1 MTSEVLVFLLAGALA
16 GGFVNGL
23 AGTGTALL
31 TLGFWL
37 QAIPPLEA
45 VAMVLV
51 ISIISGIQGMMLV
64 WKTIKWRRVLRF
76 LLPAL
81 IAMPIGLYLLDII
94 EARPLKII
102 VAVLLITYGGFFS
115 FRKNLPLISKPTYI
129 FDAIVGFF
137 AGILGALGGLS
148 GAIPTMWCA
157 LRTWTKTEQR
167 SLLQPFNMIVLSVA
181 TVLLFLKGAYT
192 TTVLSNLML
201 VVPTAL
207 VGSFIGIFVFK
218 RLNDNQFRRLLI
230 ALMLVSGLILLAQ
243 EFLRG

>member
-1 MTSEVLVFLLAGALA
+1 MTSDVLIFLLAGAVA

-23 AGTGTALL
+23 AGTGTALF

-51 ISIISGIQGMMLV
+51 ISILSGIQGMVLV
-64 WKTIKWRRVLRF
+64 WKTIQWRRVLRF

-81 IAMPIGLYLLDII
+81 IAMPIGFYLLDKID
-94 EARPLKII
+94 ARALKLI
-102 VAVLLITYGGFFS
+102 VAGLLITYGAFFS

-129 FDAIVGFF
+129 LDAIVGFSG
-137 AGILGALGGLS
+137 GILGALGGLS

-167 SLLQPFNMIVLSVA
+167 SLLQPFNMVVLNVA
-181 TVLLFLKGAYT
+181 AILLFFKEAYT
-192 TTVLSNLML
+192 APVISNLIFA
-201 VVPTAL
+201 VPTAL
-207 VGSFIGIFVFK
+207 VSSLIGIAVFK

-230 ALMLVSGLILLAQ
+230 ALMLFSGLILLAQ
-243 EFLRG
+243 EILTG

>member
-1 MTSEVLVFLLAGALA
+1 MTSEVSIFLLTGALL

-45 VAMVLV
+45 VAMVLI
-51 ISIISGIQGMMLV
+51 ISIVSGIQGMMLV
-64 WKTIKWRRVLRF
+64 WKTIQWRRVLRF

-81 IAMPIGLYLLDII
+81 FAMPIGIYLLDVI
-94 EARPLKII
+94 ETRSLKLV
-102 VAVLLITYGGFFS
+102 VAVLLITYGGFFT

-129 FDAIVGFF
+129 IDTLIGFSG
-137 AGILGALGGLS
+137 GILGALGGLS

-167 SLLQPFNMIVLSVA
+167 SLLQPYNMIVLNIAAVI
-181 TVLLFLKGAYT
+181 LFFKGAYT
-192 TTVLSNLML
+192 APVLSNLVL

-207 VGSFIGIFVFK
+207 IGSLIGIAVFK
-218 RLNDNQFRRLLI
+218 RLNDNQFRRFLI

-243 EFLRG
+243 EFLSG

>member
-1 MTSEVLVFLLAGALA
+1 MTSEVLVYLLAGAIA

-23 AGTGTALL
+23 AGTATALF
-31 TLGFWL
+31 TLGLWL

-51 ISIISGIQGMMLV
+51 IAVVSGIQGMMLV
-64 WKTIKWRRVLRF
+64 WKTIQWRRVLRF
-76 LLPAL
+76 LVPAL
-81 IAMPIGLYLLDII
+81 IAMPIGLNLLDKID
-94 EARPLKII
+94 ARALELI
-102 VAVLLITYGGFFS
+102 VAILLITYGVFFS
-115 FRKNLPLISKPTYI
+115 FRKNLPLISRPTYI
-129 FDAIVGFF
+129 LDAIVGFSG
-137 AGILGALGGLS
+137 GILGALGGLS

-167 SLLQPFNMIVLSVA
+167 SLLQPFNMVVLTVA
-181 TVLLFLKGAYT
+181 AVLLFFKGAYT
-192 TTVLSNLML
+192 APVLSNLVI

-207 VGSFIGIFVFK
+207 IGSLLGMAVFK

-243 EFLRG
+243 QIPSG

>member
-1 MTSEVLVFLLAGALA
+1 MTSEVSIFLLTGALL

-45 VAMVLV
+45 VAMVLI
-51 ISIISGIQGMMLV
+51 ISIVSGIQGMMLV
-64 WKTIKWRRVLRF
+64 WKTIQWRRVLRF

-81 IAMPIGLYLLDII
+81 FAMPIGIYLLDVI
-94 EARPLKII
+94 ETRSLKLV
-102 VAVLLITYGGFFS
+102 VAVLLITYGGFFT

-129 FDAIVGFF
+129 IDTLIGFSG
-137 AGILGALGGLS
+137 GILGALGGLS

-167 SLLQPFNMIVLSVA
+167 SLLQPYNMIVLNIAAVI
-181 TVLLFLKGAYT
+181 LFFKGAYT
-192 TTVLSNLML
+192 APVLSNLVL

-207 VGSFIGIFVFK
+207 FGSLIGIAVFK
-218 RLNDNQFRRLLI
+218 QLNDNQFRRLLI

-243 EFLRG
+243 EFLSA

>member
-1 MTSEVLVFLLAGALA
+1 MTSEVSIFLLTGALL

-45 VAMVLV
+45 VAMVLI
-51 ISIISGIQGMMLV
+51 ISIVSGIQGMMLV
-64 WKTIKWRRVLRF
+64 WKTIQWRRVLRF

-81 IAMPIGLYLLDII
+81 FAMPIGIYLLDVI
-94 EARPLKII
+94 ETRSLKLV
-102 VAVLLITYGGFFS
+102 VAVLLITYGGFFT

-129 FDAIVGFF
+129 IDTLIGFSG
-137 AGILGALGGLS
+137 GILGALGGLS

-167 SLLQPFNMIVLSVA
+167 SLLQPYNMIVLNIAAVI
-181 TVLLFLKGAYT
+181 LFFKGAYT
-192 TTVLSNLML
+192 APVLSNLVL

-207 VGSFIGIFVFK
+207 FGSLIGIAVFK
-218 RLNDNQFRRLLI
+218 QLNDNQFRRLLI
-230 ALMLVSGLILLAQ
+230 ALMLISGLILLAQ
-243 EFLRG
+243 EFLSA

>member
-1 MTSEVLVFLLAGALA
+1 MTSEVSIFLLTGALL

-45 VAMVLV
+45 VAMVLI
-51 ISIISGIQGMMLV
+51 ISIVSGIQGMMLV
-64 WKTIKWRRVLRF
+64 WETIQWRRVLRF

-81 IAMPIGLYLLDII
+81 FAMPIGIYLLDVI
-94 EARPLKII
+94 ETRSLKLV
-102 VAVLLITYGGFFS
+102 VAVLLITYGGFFT

-129 FDAIVGFF
+129 IDTLIGFSG
-137 AGILGALGGLS
+137 GILGALGGLS

-167 SLLQPFNMIVLSVA
+167 SLLQPYNMIVLNVA
-181 TVLLFLKGAYT
+181 AVLLFFKGAYT
-192 TTVLSNLML
+192 TSVLSNLVF

-207 VGSFIGIFVFK
+207 IGSLIGIAVFK

-230 ALMLVSGLILLAQ
+230 ALMLVSGLILLGQ
-243 EFLRG
+243 EFLSG

>member
-1 MTSEVLVFLLAGALA
+1 MTNDVLVFLLAGALA

-23 AGTGTALL
+23 AGTGTALF

-45 VAMVLV
+45 VAMVLI
-51 ISIISGIQGMMLV
+51 ISIVSGVQGLILV
-64 WKTIKWRRVLRF
+64 WKTINWRRVLRF

-81 IAMPIGLYLLDII
+81 IALPIGFYLLDLID
-94 EARPLKII
+94 ARALKLI
-102 VAVLLITYGGFFS
+102 VATLLITYGGFFS
-115 FRKNLPLISKPTYI
+115 FRRTLPLISKPTYI
-129 FDAIVGFF
+129 LDALIGFS

-148 GAIPTMWCA
+148 GALPTMWCA

-167 SLLQPFNMIVLSVA
+167 SLLQPFNMAVLSVA
-181 TVLLFLKGAYT
+181 TVLLFFKGAYT
-192 TTVLSNLML
+192 APVLSNLVL

-207 VGSFIGIFVFK
+207 VGSLIGIFVFK

-230 ALMLVSGLILLAQ
+230 ALMLVSGLILMAQ
-243 EFLRG
+243 ELMSG

>member
-1 MTSEVLVFLLAGALA
+1 MEVLGFLLAGAIA

-23 AGTGTALL
+23 AGTGTALF

-37 QAIPPLEA
+37 QTIPPLEA

-51 ISIISGIQGMMLV
+51 ISIASGIQGMVLV
-64 WKTIKWRRVLRF
+64 WKTIRWRRLLRF

-81 IAMPIGLYLLDII
+81 LAMPIGLYLLDMI
-94 EARPLKII
+94 EARALKII

-115 FRKNLPLISKPTYI
+115 FRKNLPLISKPTNI
-129 FDAIVGFF
+129 LDAIIGFC

-148 GAIPTMWCA
+148 GALPTMWCA
-157 LRTWTKTEQR
+157 LQTWTKTEQR
-167 SLLQPFNMIVLSVA
+167 SLLQPFNIVVLSVA
-181 TVLLFLKGAYT
+181 AVLLFFKGAYT
-192 TTVLSNLML
+192 VPVLSNLAI

-207 VGSFIGIFVFK
+207 AGSLVGIAVFK

-243 EFLRG
+243 EFLSR

>member
-1 MTSEVLVFLLAGALA
+1 MTNDVLMFLLAGAIA

-51 ISIISGIQGMMLV
+51 ISIISGIQGMVLV
-64 WKTIKWRRVLRF
+64 WKTIQWRRVLRF

-81 IAMPIGLYLLDII
+81 IAMPIGLYLLDVIN
-94 EARPLKII
+94 ARALKLI
-102 VAVLLITYGGFFS
+102 VAVLLITYGGFFT

-129 FDAIVGFF
+129 LDALVGFSG
-137 AGILGALGGLS
+137 GILGALGGLS

-167 SLLQPFNMIVLSVA
+167 SLLQPFNMVVLNVA
-181 TVLLFLKGAYT
+181 AVLLFFKGAYT
-192 TTVLSNLML
+192 APVLSNLVF

-207 VGSFIGIFVFK
+207 IGSYIGMAVFK
-218 RLNDNQFRRLLI
+218 RFNDNQVRRLLI
-230 ALMLVSGLILLAQ
+230 ALMLDSGLILLAQ
-243 EFLRG
+243 QILSG

>member
-1 MTSEVLVFLLAGALA
+1 MTIEVLVFLLAGAVA

-23 AGTGTALL
+23 AGTGTALF

-51 ISIISGIQGMMLV
+51 ISIVSGIQGMVLV
-64 WKTIKWRRVLRF
+64 WKTIRWARLLRF
-76 LLPAL
+76 TLPAL
-81 IAMPIGLYLLDII
+81 LAMPIGLYLLDHI
-94 EARPLKII
+94 EAGTLKIV
-102 VAVLLITYGGFFS
+102 VAALLIIYGGFFT
-115 FRKNLPLISKPTYI
+115 FRKNLPLISKQT
-129 FDAIVGFF
+129 FVLDAIIGFF

-148 GAIPTMWCA
+148 GALPTMWCA
-157 LRTWTKTEQR
+157 LHTWTKTEQR
-167 SLLQPFNMIVLSVA
+167 SLLQPFNMVILSVA
-181 TVLLFLKGAYT
+181 TVLLYFKGAYT
-192 TTVLSNLML
+192 TPVLYNLMI

-207 VGSFIGIFVFK
+207 IGSLIGIIVFK

-243 EFLRG
+243 VLLPG

>member
-1 MTSEVLVFLLAGALA
+1 MTSEVSIFLLTGALL

-45 VAMVLV
+45 VAMVLI
-51 ISIISGIQGMMLV
+51 ISIVSGIQGMMLV
-64 WKTIKWRRVLRF
+64 WKTIQWRRVLRF

-81 IAMPIGLYLLDII
+81 FAMPIGIYLLDVI
-94 EARPLKII
+94 ETRSLKLV
-102 VAVLLITYGGFFS
+102 VAVLLITYGGFFT

-129 FDAIVGFF
+129 IDTLIGFSG
-137 AGILGALGGLS
+137 GILGALGGLS

-167 SLLQPFNMIVLSVA
+167 SLLQPYNMIVLNIAAVI
-181 TVLLFLKGAYT
+181 LFFKGAYT
-192 TTVLSNLML
+192 APVLSNLVL

-207 VGSFIGIFVFK
+207 FGSLIGIAVFK
-218 RLNDNQFRRLLI
+218 QLNDNQFRRLLI
-230 ALMLVSGLILLAQ
+230 ALMLVSWLILLSQ
-243 EFLRG
+243 EFLSA

>member
-51 ISIISGIQGMMLV
+51 ISIVSGIQGMMLV
-64 WKTIKWRRVLRF
+64 WKTIQWRRVLRF

-81 IAMPIGLYLLDII
+81 IAMPIGLYLLDVI
-94 EARPLKII
+94 ETSSLKLI
-102 VAVLLITYGGFFS
+102 VAVLLITYGGFFT
-115 FRKNLPLISKPTYI
+115 FRKNLPLISKPTNI
-129 FDAIVGFF
+129 IDALVGFSG
-137 AGILGALGGLS
+137 GILGALGGLS

-167 SLLQPFNMIVLSVA
+167 SLLQPYNMIVLNA
-181 TVLLFLKGAYT
+181 AAVLLFFKGAYT
-192 TTVLSNLML
+192 APVLSNLVL

-207 VGSFIGIFVFK
+207 IGSLIGIGMFK
-218 RLNDNQFRRLLI
+218 KLNDNQFRRLLI

>member
-1 MTSEVLVFLLAGALA
+1 MTNDVLMFLLAGAIA

-51 ISIISGIQGMMLV
+51 ISIISGIQGMVLV
-64 WKTIKWRRVLRF
+64 WKTIEWRRVLRF
-76 LLPAL
+76 LLPAF
-81 IAMPIGLYLLDII
+81 IAMPIGLYLLDGI
-94 EARPLKII
+94 EVRTLKLI
-102 VAVLLITYGGFFS
+102 VAVLLVTYGGFFT

-129 FDAIVGFF
+129 LDALVGFSG
-137 AGILGALGGLS
+137 GILGALGGLS

-167 SLLQPFNMIVLSVA
+167 SLLQPFNMVVLNVA
-181 TVLLFLKGAYT
+181 AVLLFFKGAYT
-192 TTVLSNLML
+192 TSVLSNLVF

-207 VGSFIGIFVFK
+207 IGSLIGIAVFK

-230 ALMLVSGLILLAQ
+230 ALMLVSGLILLGQ
-243 EFLRG
+243 EFLSG